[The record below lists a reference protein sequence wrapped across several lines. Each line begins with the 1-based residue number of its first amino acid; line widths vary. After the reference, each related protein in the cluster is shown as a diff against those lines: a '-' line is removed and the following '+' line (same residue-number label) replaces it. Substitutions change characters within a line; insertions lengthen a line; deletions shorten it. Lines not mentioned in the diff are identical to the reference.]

1 MGIASV
7 IDGDLLVRALG
18 WRALMLHGDP
28 SVWDRYR
35 WLRPRLRRGGDV
47 LDAGA
52 GNGGFAIFAA
62 KAGNRALGLSFS
74 PGEMGAAERRA
85 ALCGASSASFE
96 VRDLRTL
103 DDNAELHGRF
113 DQIIC
118 FEVLEHLLD
127 DAGVLRDLAD
137 ALRPGGRVLITVPSH
152 DHPPLFREEISPV
165 EDGGHVRWG
174 YSEEGLREVARA
186 AGLRDLE
193 SAGVSGTVTQALIQA
208 QRRLGTVHRG
218 LAWALTFPLRALQPL
233 DRPVTRLLG
242 RPYLSRT
249 LVAEKS

>member
-1 MGIASV
+1 MS
-7 IDGDLLVRALG
+7 DLLVRALG

-35 WLRPRLRRGGDV
+35 WLRPRLRRGGVDV

-62 KAGNRALGLSFS
+62 RAGNRALGLSFS

-85 ALCGASSASFE
+85 GLCGATSARFE
-96 VRDLRTL
+96 VRDLRTIG
-103 DDNAELHGRF
+103 DDAELRGSF
-113 DQIIC
+113 DEIIC

-127 DAGVLRDLAD
+127 DVGVLRDLAS

-152 DHPPLFREEISPV
+152 DHRPLFRERLAAT

-174 YSEEGLREVARA
+174 YSEEQLRGVARA

-193 SAGVSGTVTQALIQA
+193 AGAVSGAVTQALIEL

-218 LAWALTFPLRALQPL
+218 LAWALTFPLRILQPL
-233 DRPVTRLLG
+233 DRPLTSLTRC
-242 RPYLSRT
+242 PYLSRT
-249 LVAEKS
+249 LVAEKP